1 MSTAVVVGTPVD
13 GDGRAGTLD
22 DGRAL
27 LVEHAGI
34 AYLVYDGHR
43 ARVDLSD
50 RAVTGALALDGV
62 EPRPVSAGLLA
73 AIPEVPPITAPRI
86 DGAGTRAT
94 HGLSDVEVGSVVAVP
109 RGETTGYYVVLRSGL
124 QQIGA
129 ATADLIRF
137 TDSRGEADIRRIAP
151 DVLAAVPLVT
161 ELAVATFPA
170 TAPAVLG
177 SGEAPVSCLSW
188 RPDSQV
194 GLLSGRDL
202 PVAAAA
208 RPVGLAQADGSGPLA
223 DAAYLEPGTGA
234 YVQATGS
241 TANSTRRGGLFYVA
255 DTGVRYGIAD
265 AAAAGMLG
273 VGAHPEP
280 APWAIVSLLAQGPV
294 LSQEQARIA
303 HDGVAP
309 DPAPAA
315 LPAE

>member
-1 MSTAVVVGTPVD
+1 MRTGPGVSTMGERCSSNM
-13 GDGRAGTLD
+13 RASPIWFTTAT
-22 DGRAL
+22 AL
-27 LVEHAGI
+27 G
-34 AYLVYDGHR
+34 
-43 ARVDLSD
+43 VDLSD

-86 DGAGTRAT
+86 DGAGERSP
-94 HGLSDVEVGSVVAVP
+94 HGLGEVEVGSVVAVP
-109 RGETTGYYVVLRSGL
+109 HGETTGYYVVLRSGV
-124 QQIGA
+124 QRIGA

-151 DVLAAVPLVT
+151 DVLASVPLVT
-161 ELAVATFPA
+161 ELDVATFPA
-170 TAPAVLG
+170 TAPATVP
-177 SGEAPVSCLSW
+177 SAEAPVSCLNW
-188 RPDSQV
+188 RPGSQV
-194 GLLSGRDL
+194 VVLSGREL
-202 PVAAAA
+202 PVDTAA
-208 RPVGLAQADGSGPLA
+208 RPVNLAQADGSGPLA
-223 DAAYLEPGTGA
+223 DAAYIQPGTGA

-273 VGAHPEP
+273 IGTNPEP
-280 APWAIVSLLAQGPV
+280 APWAIASLLAQGPV